1 MPKSKRVT
9 DRMLDEALDKKV
21 SRLVARYHPGPAIDN
36 WAKGIK
42 IYFQK
47 KGWKSHGTAE
57 EALEF
62 LNESFI
68 WIEILFELWRE
79 EVGVP
84 LRPKYGEPSRPSL
97 QGI

>member
-1 MPKSKRVT
+1 MPKSKGAT
-9 DRMLDEALDKKV
+9 DRMLDDVLEAKV
-21 SRLVARYHPGPAIDN
+21 SRLVAKYHSGPAIDN

-47 KGWKSHGTAE
+47 IGWKSNGTTQ
-57 EALEF
+57 EAMEF

-68 WIEILFELWRE
+68 WIEILFEMWRE
-79 EVGVP
+79 EVGIP
-84 LRPKYGEPSRPSL
+84 LKSGHADPSRPSL

>member
-1 MPKSKRVT
+1 MPKLKRAT
-9 DRMLDEALDKKV
+9 DRMLDEALEKKV
-21 SRLVARYHPGPAIDN
+21 SRLVAKYPPGRAIDN

-47 KGWKSHGTAE
+47 KGWKSNGTAE

-62 LNESFI
+62 LNESFV

-79 EVGVP
+79 EAGVP
-84 LRPKYGEPSRPSL
+84 PRPKYGEPSRPSL